1 MLVSRT
7 KHRAFRLSTLAL
19 AVAGVTAMPV
29 MANAEAEEKIER
41 IQVWSTAVKTSALY
55 LQEQEIADK
64 QADHVSDLLRS
75 IPGIDVGGAHSLNQ
89 RITIR
94 SMDDKDLK
102 ISIDGAAQNTYMYH
116 HMGNLQIHADILKS
130 VDIETGTNS
139 VINGGLGG
147 AVRFETKQAR
157 ELLTGDEQFAMRLSA
172 GAADNAGHNYSV
184 TGFGLLSDDVD
195 FLAYFNHVERDN
207 YEVGGGKVLDQ
218 TGAEVEGTDGEV
230 KGLKGEVSDA
240 LIKFG
245 WNIGTS
251 QRISLSYETYEDEGD
266 YSYRPDMG
274 LATDITFTNGLGV
287 PLLWDTEFTR
297 DTVTLSYDLTV
308 DNTELKATAFSNI
321 SELSRDERGWLDANH
336 PRFHGNAG
344 LVTGEAKN
352 SGFNVLAET
361 IVENVFA
368 DEAHIFTYGIDYI
381 KHDTDYQIDKVP
393 SNESVRSDEQAKNL
407 ALFVQDRIELGR
419 GFVVTP
425 GVRYDDYEI
434 DAKVVENDFSELSLA
449 LALEY
454 QVSEGL
460 LIKLSSTELFKGPEI
475 GEVFVGAGLNDSEN
489 PELSAETGLNTE
501 LSVAYQYRLSDDT
514 DINLGVTFFDTELDN
529 YIYDN
534 ATKPDAQSP
543 WDTWKDNVGDMKLDG
558 FEAYMG
564 FSIEQ
569 FSAQFTY
576 AKSDSELSANAQ
588 YSALEG
594 FQLERTQ
601 GDSITAELSYYM
613 VDYNLNLGWEMQVLD
628 DVAAGNFLGGA
639 SIDNSK
645 SGYTVHDFVAHWQP
659 EAVEDLHLR
668 LSIENAFDEFYASQS
683 SKTGVTGHPLAGEL
697 GLFLMDYEP
706 GRNIKAS
713 ISYQF

>member
-7 KHRAFRLSTLAL
+7 KHSAFRLSTLAL
-19 AVAGVTAMPV
+19 AVAGATAMPV

-207 YEVGGGKVLDQ
+207 YEVGGGEILDQ
-218 TGAEVEGTDGEV
+218 NGDVFPGTDGEV
-230 KGLKGEVSDA
+230 KGLEGEVNDA

-245 WNIGTS
+245 WNIDAN
-251 QRISLSYETYEDEGD
+251 QRIALSYEAYEDEGN

-274 LATDITFTNGLGV
+274 LATDMTITNNLQI
-287 PLLWDTEFTR
+287 PLLWPTEFTR
-297 DTVTLSYDLTV
+297 DTITLSYDL
-308 DNTELKATAFSNI
+308 NWGESSSLKANLYSNT
-321 SELSRDERGWLDANH
+321 SELYRDESGWAESPI
-336 PRFHGNAG
+336 PRFQGYAG
-344 LVTGEAKN
+344 KVTGEAKN
-352 SGFNVLAET
+352 SGFNLLAET
-361 IVENVFA
+361 FA
-368 DEAHIFTYGIDYI
+368 SAMLANEEHTFTYGMDYI
-381 KHDTDYQIDKVP
+381 KHDTEYELMIAAGGAKQ
-393 SNESVRSDEQAKNL
+393 STETAKNL
-407 ALFVQDRIELGR
+407 AFFVQDKIEFDNGLS
-419 GFVVTP
+419 FTP
-425 GVRYDDYEI
+425 GVRHDSYDIDSGTVDNDY
-434 DAKVVENDFSELSLA
+434 SELSLS
-449 LALEY
+449 LAAQY
-454 QVSEGL
+454 QISESL
-460 LIKLSSTELFKGPEI
+460 LVKLSSTELFKGPEI
-475 GEVFVGAGLNDSEN
+475 SEVFVGAGLGDTQN
-489 PELSAETGLNTE
+489 PDIEAETGVNTE
-501 LSVAYQYRLSDDT
+501 LAIAYEGSLAVDKTLR
-514 DINLGVTFFDTELDN
+514 LGVTVFNTNIDN
-529 YIYDN
+529 YIFDN
-534 ATKPDAQSP
+534 AALPGGGP
-543 WDTWKDNVGDMKLDG
+543 RDTWKDNVGDMKVQG
-558 FEAYMG
+558 FEAYAG
-564 FSIEQ
+564 FSVDA
-569 FSAQFTY
+569 FSLQLSYSNSESDLHAFTQY
-576 AKSDSELSANAQ
+576 ASLDGAR
-588 YSALEG
+588 
-594 FQLERTQ
+594 LEREQ
-601 GDSITAELSYYM
+601 GDTLAADFSYQLQQYDLALNWDFM
-613 VDYNLNLGWEMQVLD
+613 VVD
-628 DVAAGNFLGGA
+628 DVAQAPDLYGA
-639 SIDNSK
+639 DLDNSK
-645 SGYTVHDFVAHWQP
+645 DGFTVHNISAHWQP
-659 EAVEDLHLR
+659 QSISGLHVR
-668 LSIENAFDEFYASQS
+668 FGIDNVFDEFYASQS
-683 SKTGVTGHPLAGEL
+683 SKNGVSFHPVFGE
-697 GLFLMDYEP
+697 LFLMDYEP